1 VSASDQL
8 ALQMALA
15 TVGGPVAAWRLPQ
28 LRISWQAAL
37 GVYTA
42 GIVLSHVG
50 PLRAS
55 LVGGVVLVGAAIALC
70 AGLRDLD
77 PSAWFLYLFAAMPP
91 MDLIASW
98 YLSTGDGDLGVVMIA
113 ASLPL
118 GAASLVCAWRWMLEE
133 ESRAT

>member
-1 VSASDQL
+1 MSATDQL

-15 TVGGPVAAWRLPQ
+15 TVVGPIAAWRVPH
-28 LRISWQAAL
+28 LRISWQVAL
-37 GVYTA
+37 GIYTA

-55 LVGGVVLVGAAIALC
+55 LAGGVVLVLAAIALC
-70 AGLRDLD
+70 AGLRDVD

-113 ASLPL
+113 ASLPI
-118 GAASLVCAWRWMLEE
+118 GAASLVAAWRWMLEE

>member
-1 VSASDQL
+1 MSASDQL

-15 TVGGPVAAWRLPQ
+15 TVAGPIGGWQLPRLR
-28 LRISWQAAL
+28 LSWQAAL
-37 GVYTA
+37 GIYTV

-55 LVGGVVLVGAAIALC
+55 LPGGVVLVGAAVALC
-70 AGLRDLD
+70 AGLRDLER
-77 PSAWFLYLFAAMPP
+77 SAWFLYLFAAMPP

-118 GAASLVCAWRWMLEE
+118 GAASLVAAWRWMLEE

>member
-1 VSASDQL
+1 MSANDQL
-8 ALQMALA
+8 ALQMAIA
-15 TVGGPVAAWRLPQ
+15 TLVGPIVAWRLPQ
-28 LRISWQAAL
+28 LRITWQAAL
-37 GVYTA
+37 GIYTA

-55 LVGGVVLVGAAIALC
+55 LAGGIVLLGAAIALC

-77 PSAWFLYLFAAMPP
+77 PSAWFLYLFAAMPA
-91 MDLIASW
+91 MDMIASW

-113 ASLPL
+113 ASLPI
-118 GAASLVCAWRWMLEE
+118 GAASLVAAWRWMLDE